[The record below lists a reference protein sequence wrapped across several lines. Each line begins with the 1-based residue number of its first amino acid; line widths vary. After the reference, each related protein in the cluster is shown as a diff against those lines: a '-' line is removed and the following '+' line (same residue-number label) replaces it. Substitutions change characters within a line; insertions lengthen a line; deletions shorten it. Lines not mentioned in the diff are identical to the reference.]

1 MESCNNFE
9 HVVETSLQHCILQPL
24 SHYVYLRID
33 EHFME
38 DGALFQVQR
47 SVHQGKNKTPEEMGI
62 RVRGRERRRWEMRDR
77 GGRRGGRDRGGR
89 SCGEISCLV
98 FFILPGGVGCP

>member
-1 MESCNNFE
+1 MHDHLLQYHHAELANCGMESCNNFE
-9 HVVETSLQHCILQPL
+9 HVVETSLQQCILQPL

-47 SVHQGKNKTPEEMGI
+47 SVHQGKNKSPEEMGI
-62 RVRGRERRRWEMRDR
+62 RVRVE
-77 GGRRGGRDRGGR
+77 GG
-89 SCGEISCLV
+89 E
-98 FFILPGGVGCP
+98 